1 MEPLGRVAEAARNNS
16 RWCDALCRAH
26 GVPGKSEPTHWIKRG
41 KIPPYMSKL
50 VTLGGAAAAE
60 DQLAAIRSLIESD
73 GATPFSI
80 KDSFQALDLTSL
92 GFHVLFT
99 ARWIRW
105 SVGTSLL
112 GDPAEKLE
120 WSVVSSPEGLVE
132 WELAWRGSPANSDAG
147 SFNRVFP
154 SQLLD
159 DPELTFLVG
168 RQHGAAVAS
177 AALNRTDDVIGL
189 SNVFTAAPNTGPLF
203 PGCVRLTQAL
213 HPALPIVGYA
223 RGDELRATAQAGFTE
238 LHGLTVWQYPGS

>member
-1 MEPLGRVAEAARNNS
+1 
-16 RWCDALCRAH
+16 
-26 GVPGKSEPTHWIKRG
+26 
-41 KIPPYMSKL
+41 MSKL

-80 KDSFQALDLTSL
+80 KDAFQALDLTSL

-99 ARWIRW
+99 ARWIHCAV
-105 SVGTSLL
+105 SASLPE
-112 GDPAEKLE
+112 DPAEKLD
-120 WSVVSSPEGLVE
+120 WSVVSTPEGLMQ
-132 WELAWRGSPANSDAG
+132 WELAWRGSPANSDVG
-147 SFNRVFP
+147 GFDRVFP
-154 SQLLD
+154 PQLLE

-168 RQHGAAVAS
+168 SQRGTAVAS

-189 SNVFTAAPNTGPLF
+189 SNVFTAVPNTGPLF
-203 PGCVRLTQAL
+203 PGCVRLTREL
-213 HPALPIVGYA
+213 HPTLPIVGYA